1 MIGGEIPLMAL
12 GEDNNGILPR
22 TMVAETDF
30 FNISYGFMICLSFN
44 LLRLLILAFVGGTIE
59 DLRLAERLWI
69 YHESRRS

>member
-1 MIGGEIPLMAL
+1 MIRGTIPLTAL
-12 GEDNNGILPR
+12 GEDNNGIVLRTILP
-22 TMVAETDF
+22 ETDG

-69 YHESRRS
+69 YHESGWS

>member
-1 MIGGEIPLMAL
+1 
-12 GEDNNGILPR
+12 
-22 TMVAETDF
+22 
-30 FNISYGFMICLSFN
+30 

>member
-1 MIGGEIPLMAL
+1 MMRGVIRLTAL

-22 TMVAETDF
+22 TIPPETDC
-30 FNISYGFMICLSFN
+30 FNILYGFMICLSLN
-44 LLRLLILAFVGGTIE
+44 LLRPLILAFVGETIE

>member
-1 MIGGEIPLMAL
+1 MPLPAL

-22 TMVAETDF
+22 TILEETDV
-30 FNISYGFMICLSFN
+30 FNISYGFMICLSLN
-44 LLRLLILAFVGGTIE
+44 LLRPLILAFVGGTIE